1 MEQGQWDE
9 ANTEKVRLEEKQ
21 RGVRRLKELEA
32 EQAAADGL
40 DPEPYQPIWFSKI
53 TDEQNGG
60 KLIHV
65 YKGGYWEAKKGQ
77 DWSACPDIFWISRR
91 GKKNHFVENSSCL
104 KLKIHSS

>member
-21 RGVRRLKELEA
+21 RGVRRMKELEA

-65 YKGGYWEAKKGQ
+65 YKGGYWEARIGRPARTSFEFRVAAKK
-77 DWSACPDIFWISRR
+77 IIS
-91 GKKNHFVENSSCL
+91 S
-104 KLKIHSS
+104 KIQVA